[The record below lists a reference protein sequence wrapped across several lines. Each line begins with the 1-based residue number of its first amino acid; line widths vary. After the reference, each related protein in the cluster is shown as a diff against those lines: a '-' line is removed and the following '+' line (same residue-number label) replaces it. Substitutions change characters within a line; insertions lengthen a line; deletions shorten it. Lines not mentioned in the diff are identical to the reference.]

1 MPLVGSIYFALGV
14 LLWHRPLREHSKVQ
28 PIRAQYIEGSGPMRV
43 LHSATT
49 IKYLLIML
57 LLQIKEYNEENVPI
71 VELIDSSQ
79 NETNIGLELVRQ
91 GVAAQVGS
99 Q

>member
-1 MPLVGSIYFALGV
+1 M
-14 LLWHRPLREHSKVQ
+14 
-28 PIRAQYIEGSGPMRV
+28 
-43 LHSATT
+43 
-49 IKYLLIML
+49 
-57 LLQIKEYNEENVPI
+57 QIKEYTEENVPI

-91 GVAAQVGS
+91 GVAAQVGR

>member
-1 MPLVGSIYFALGV
+1 MIAL
-14 LLWHRPLREHSKVQ
+14 
-28 PIRAQYIEGSGPMRV
+28 IFM
-43 LHSATT
+43 
-49 IKYLLIML
+49 
-57 LLQIKEYNEENVPI
+57 QIKEYNEENVPI

-91 GVAAQVGS
+91 GVAAQEGR